1 MLLNHIEEQ
10 HDSICWR
17 VFADCWPRCGYC
29 TTLEQSRPLIV
40 CSLLRRNK
48 DTTATW
54 LRSTRAAGD
63 VVSRRPPIHTCT
75 RTRLSGF
82 SLTATWL
89 RSIICFF
96 FLFFLQQARVLKNAK
111 FWSQARMFLT
121 PAWSYVLVVCVLVN
135 SGFLHTFRG
144 DFSQEWLTLGWHALE
159 DFKLNILRQC
169 VLQNAS
175 LYRTSIKLCLRNV
188 WPFPSNCIVGSPFVD
203 FSLILRIYS
212 LHIRKREKKKIRKE
226 MRNACETRFRHNPAL
241 SLH

>member
-1 MLLNHIEEQ
+1 MQLT
-10 HDSICWR
+10 
-17 VFADCWPRCGYC
+17 AP
-29 TTLEQSRPLIV
+29 
-40 CSLLRRNK
+40 SLLSVQRWTMRYFILWLTFSSVVESYRR
-48 DTTATW
+48 ATW
-54 LRSTRAAGD
+54 LHLLKSIRWLLTKVWLLYDAWTKPSTNRMFIAEKKQRHNSNLTQVNKGCG
-63 VVSRRPPIHTCT
+63 RRGVPQASHSHMYTHSPF
-75 RTRLSGF
+75 GF
-82 SLTATWL
+82 QSNSNLTQVNNM
-89 RSIICFF
+89 F
-96 FLFFLQQARVLKNAK
+96 FLSLFLQQARVLKNAK

-175 LYRTSIKLCLRNV
+175 LYRTSIKLCLCDV

-212 LHIRKREKKKIRKE
+212 LHIRKR
-226 MRNACETRFRHNPAL
+226 
-241 SLH
+241 